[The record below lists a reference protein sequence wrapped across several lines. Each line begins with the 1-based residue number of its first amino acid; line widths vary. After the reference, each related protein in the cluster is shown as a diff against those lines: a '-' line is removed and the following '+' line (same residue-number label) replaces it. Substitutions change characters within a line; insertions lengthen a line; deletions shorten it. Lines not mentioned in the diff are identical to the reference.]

1 LKELQKKMKQTAEQ
15 IKSLQ
20 TEKHYRQVQID
31 TKSIDEESRTV
42 QVAFS
47 SEDPYER
54 WWGVEVLGHGKGEV
68 VMAFLESE
76 SAPALAQHNHSQ
88 QIGVITDARI
98 DSDGK
103 GRCTIRFSKGPLGEE
118 YFQDVLDGIRK
129 NISVGYMIH
138 SMKLVEENDDIDT
151 YRVTEW
157 EPFEVSFVSVPA
169 DKTVGVGRSAEEQA
183 NTIKGKTMEPKTKK
197 EDEPKVDVK
206 KIETDTRQAEV
217 GRIREIDAIGKEF
230 NLGEKATEFI
240 QDGKTVDQM
249 RAYALEHL
257 KKNGMKPVD
266 TLDPNIGLNA
276 KEAKSFSFLRAIR
289 ALSNPENRNAQEA
302 AKFEFEASEA
312 VASKLKKDA
321 RGIMVP
327 MEVLSR
333 GQEVADT
340 SLGGNLVATDLM
352 TGSFIDLLQNL
363 MILSQM
369 GITTLTGLIGD
380 IAIPKLLTGYAAYWV
395 DENADPLE
403 SAATFGQV
411 SLAPKTV
418 GARTELS
425 RKFLLQSS
433 LSAEGFARMQLA
445 MALALELDRVGINGS
460 GTSPEPRGILN
471 TTGIGAVECGT
482 NGAAMTWAKVVELW
496 SAVATENA
504 AVGAT
509 GFMTNSKVCGQL
521 MTTEKATG
529 TAQFVV
535 KDFPDKSGFTGLAG
549 GRCGVSNQIP
559 SDLTKG
565 TGTALSALIY
575 GNFADLIMG
584 MWGTLDLTI
593 DPYSKAESGAVRV
606 IALQDVDVAVK
617 RPQSFSATKDILTA

>member
-1 LKELQKKMKQTAEQ
+1 MKQTAAQ

-20 TEKHYRQVQID
+20 SEKQYRQVQVD
-31 TKSIDEESRTV
+31 KKTIDEEARTV

-54 WWGVEVLGHGKGEV
+54 YWGIEVLGHSKGEV
-68 VMAFLESE
+68 VMDFLSSE
-76 SAPALAQHNHSQ
+76 AAPVLAQHDHRQ
-88 QIGVITDARI
+88 QIGVITDARV
-98 DSDGK
+98 DSDGV
-103 GRCTIRFSKGPLGEE
+103 GRCTVRFSKGPLGEE

-138 SMKLVEENDDIDT
+138 AMKLTEENDDIDT

-169 DKTVGVGRSAEEQA
+169 DKTVGVGRSADFLA
-183 NTIKGKTMEPKTKK
+183 NTEKGKIMPKEEEVKTV
-197 EDEPKVDVK
+197 EVPEVDVK

-217 GRIREIDAIGKEF
+217 TRIREIDSIGKEF
-230 NLGEKATEFI
+230 DLGEKAVEFI
-240 QDGKTVDQM
+240 QDGKSIDQM

-266 TLDPNIGLNA
+266 TLDSNIGLDK
-276 KEAKSFSFLRAIR
+276 KEVEQFSFLRAIR

-312 VASKLKKDA
+312 VSSKLKKDA

-333 GQEVADT
+333 GQVAGDAAT
-340 SLGGNLVATDLM
+340 GGNLIATDLLS
-352 TGSFIDLLQNL
+352 GSFIDQLQNL
-363 MILSQM
+363 MLLSQM
-369 GITTLTGLIGD
+369 GITTLTGLVGD
-380 IAIPKLLTGYAAYWV
+380 IALPKLLTGYAAYWV
-395 DENADPLE
+395 DENLDPAE

-411 SLAPKTV
+411 ALTPKTV

-445 MALALELDRVGINGS
+445 LALALELDRVGITGS
-460 GTSPEPRGILN
+460 GVAPEPRGILN
-471 TTGIGAVECGT
+471 TSGIGAVECGT
-482 NGAAMTWAKVVELW
+482 DGGAMDWAKIVDLW
-496 SAVATENA
+496 SAVSTENA

-521 MTTEKATG
+521 MTTEKASG

-617 RPQSFSATKDILTA
+617 RPQSFSAAKDILTI

>member
-1 LKELQKKMKQTAEQ
+1 MKQTADQ

-31 TKSIDEESRTV
+31 TKSIDEENRTV
-42 QVAFS
+42 HVAFS

-54 WWGVEVLGHGKGEV
+54 WWGVEVLGHGSGEV
-68 VMAFLESE
+68 VMDFLKSE

-103 GRCTIRFSKGPLGEE
+103 GRCTVRFSRGPLGEE

-217 GRIREIDAIGKEF
+217 GRIREIDSIGKEF

-257 KKNGMKPVD
+257 KKKGMKPVD
-266 TLDPNIGLNA
+266 TLDPNIGLTE
-276 KEAKSFSFLRAIR
+276 KEAASFSVIR
-289 ALSNPENRNAQEA
+289 AVRALANPENRAAQEA
-302 AKFEFEASEA
+302 AKFEFEASDA
-312 VASKLKKDA
+312 VAAKLKKDA
-321 RGIMVP
+321 RGIMMP

-333 GQEVADT
+333 DGQVAGT
-340 SLGGNLVATDLM
+340 PATGGNLIATNLL
-352 TGSFIDLLQNL
+352 TGSFIDQLQNL
-363 MILSQM
+363 MLLSQM
-369 GITTLTGLIGD
+369 GITNLTGLVGD

-395 DENADPLE
+395 DENGDPAE

-411 SLAPKTV
+411 ALTPKTV

-433 LSAEGFARMQLA
+433 LAAEGFARMQLA
-445 MALALELDRVGINGS
+445 LALALELDRVGITGS
-460 GTSPEPRGILN
+460 GTAPEPRGILN
-471 TTGIGAVECGT
+471 TTGIGAVVCGT
-482 NGAAMTWAKVVELW
+482 DGGVMTWDKIVGLW
-496 SAVATENA
+496 SAVSTENA

-521 MTTEKATG
+521 MTTEKASG

-549 GRCGVSNQIP
+549 GRCGVSNQVP
-559 SDLTKG
+559 SNLTKG
-565 TGTALSALIY
+565 SGTALSALIY

-617 RPQSFSATKDILTA
+617 RPQSFAAAKDIATA

>member
-1 LKELQKKMKQTAEQ
+1 MKQTAEQ

-31 TKSIDEESRTV
+31 TKSIDEGSRTV

-54 WWGVEVLGHGKGEV
+54 WWGIEVLGHGKGEV
-68 VMAFLESE
+68 VMDFLKSE
-76 SAPALAQHNHSQ
+76 SAPVLAQHNHSN

-103 GRCTIRFSKGPLGEE
+103 GRCTVRFSKGPLGEE
-118 YFQDVLDGIRK
+118 YFQDVVDGIRK

-138 SMKLVEENDDIDT
+138 SMKLVEENEDIDT

-197 EDEPKVDVK
+197 AEEPTVDVK
-206 KIETDTRQAEV
+206 KIETDTRQAEL

-240 QDGKTVDQM
+240 QDGKSVDQM
-249 RAYALEHL
+249 RAFALEHL

-266 TLDPNIGLNA
+266 TLDPNIGLTD
-276 KEAKSFSFLRAIR
+276 KEAAGFSVLRAVR
-289 ALSNPENRNAQEA
+289 ALANPENRAAQEA
-302 AKFEFEASEA
+302 AKFEFEASDA
-312 VASKLKKDA
+312 VAARLKKDA
-321 RGIMVP
+321 RGIMMP
-327 MEVLSR
+327 MEVLAR
-333 GQEVADT
+333 DGQTAGT
-340 SLGGNLVATDLM
+340 PATGGNLIATTLL
-352 TGSFIDLLQNL
+352 TGSFIDQLQNL
-363 MILSQM
+363 MLLSQM
-369 GITTLTGLIGD
+369 GITNLTGLVGD

-395 DENADPLE
+395 NENADPLE

-411 SLAPKTV
+411 ALTPKTV

-433 LSAEGFARMQLA
+433 LAAEGFARMQLA
-445 MALALELDRVGINGS
+445 LALALELDRVGITGS
-460 GTSPEPRGILN
+460 GIAPEPRGILN
-471 TTGIGAVECGT
+471 TTGIGAVVCGT
-482 NGAAMTWAKVVELW
+482 DGGVMTWDKIVGLW
-496 SAVATENA
+496 SAVSTENA

-521 MTTEKATG
+521 MTTEKASG

-549 GRCGVSNQIP
+549 GRCGVSNQVP

-565 TGTALSALIY
+565 SGTGLSALIY

-617 RPQSFSATKDILTA
+617 RPQSFAAAKDIATA

>member
-1 LKELQKKMKQTAEQ
+1 MTTQTKAATQ
-15 IKSLQ
+15 LKSLQ
-20 TEKHYRQVQID
+20 GEKQYRQVQLSH
-31 TKSIDEESRTV
+31 KNIDEGARTV
-42 QVAFS
+42 EVAFS
-47 SEDPYER
+47 SEDPYQRYYGFEI
-54 WWGVEVLGHGKGEV
+54 LGHSKGEV
-68 VMAFLESE
+68 VMDFLQSDA
-76 SAPALAQHNHSQ
+76 APVLAQHDWDK
-88 QIGVITDARI
+88 QIGVISDARI

-103 GRCTIRFSKGPLGEE
+103 GRCTVRFGKGPLAEE

-129 NISVGYMIH
+129 NISVGYMVK
-138 SMKLVEENDDIDT
+138 SMKLIEENEEIDT
-151 YRVTEW
+151 YRITEW

-169 DKTVGVGRSAEEQA
+169 DKTVGVGRSAEIIE
-183 NTIKGKTMEPKTKK
+183 NTTKGKTMPEERTVETVETPT
-197 EDEPKVDVK
+197 VDVK
-206 KIETDTRQAEV
+206 KIETDTRAAEMT
-217 GRIREIDAIGKEF
+217 RIREIDAIGKEF
-230 NLGEKATEFI
+230 KLGEKAVEYI
-240 QDGKTVDQM
+240 QDGKSVDQM

-257 KKNGMKPVD
+257 KKNGMQPVE
-266 TLDPNIGLNA
+266 TLDSNIGLSE
-276 KEAKSFSFLRAIR
+276 KETKSFSFLRAIR

-312 VASKLKKDA
+312 VADKLKKDA

-333 GQEVADT
+333 AGQTVGTDSA
-340 SLGGNLVATDLM
+340 GGHLVATDLM
-352 TGSFIDLLQNL
+352 TGSFIDLLQNMML
-363 MILSQM
+363 LSQM

-380 IAIPKLLTGYAAYWV
+380 IAIPKLLTGYSAYWV
-395 DENADPLE
+395 DENASPTE
-403 SAATFGQV
+403 TAATFGQV
-411 SLAPKTV
+411 PLTPKTV

-445 MALALELDRVGINGS
+445 LALALELDRVGIAGS

-471 TTGIGAVECGT
+471 TTGIGAVAIDT
-482 NGAAMTWAKVVELW
+482 NGGAMTWAKIVELW
-496 SAVATENA
+496 AAVATENA
-504 AVGAT
+504 AVGST

-535 KDFPDKSGFTGLAG
+535 KDFPDASGFTGLAG
-549 GRCGVSNQIP
+549 GRCGVSNQVP
-559 SDLTKG
+559 ANGTKG
-565 TGTALSALIY
+565 DGTGLSSLIY

-617 RPQSFSATKDILTA
+617 RAQSFAAVKDIATA